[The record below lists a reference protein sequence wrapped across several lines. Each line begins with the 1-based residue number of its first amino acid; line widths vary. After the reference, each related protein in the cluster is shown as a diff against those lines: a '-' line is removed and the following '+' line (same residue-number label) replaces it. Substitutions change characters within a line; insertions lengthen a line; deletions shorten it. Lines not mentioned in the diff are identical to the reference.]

1 MKYKLNCHCG
11 AVVIEVETD
20 LENIKQ
26 SNCSICIRKNA
37 KMNLISKDSIKIIKG
52 EENLTT
58 YQFNTMKAEHFF
70 CKTCGIYTHHNRRT
84 DPNGVGINIGCID
97 DIDPFEHDAG
107 FVDMKN
113 K

>member
-1 MKYKLNCHCG
+1 MKYNLQCHCG
-11 AVVIEVETD
+11 AVQLQVETD
-20 LENIKQ
+20 LSNIKQ
-26 SNCSICIRKNA
+26 CNCSICKRKNA
-37 KMNLISKDSIKIIKG
+37 KMNLISKDSIKILKG
-52 EENLTT
+52 KENLST

-84 DPNGVGINIGCID
+84 DPHGVGINIGCID
-97 DIDPFEHDAG
+97 AIDPFEYDAG